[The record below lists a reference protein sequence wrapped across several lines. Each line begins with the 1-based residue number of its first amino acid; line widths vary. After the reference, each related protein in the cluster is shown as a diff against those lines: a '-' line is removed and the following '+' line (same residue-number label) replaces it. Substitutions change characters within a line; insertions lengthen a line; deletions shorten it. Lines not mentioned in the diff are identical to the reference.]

1 MDLEYEQMGDY
12 LIPKLKA
19 NPEPEGNGNEIRTSE
34 GQISEGE
41 IRWGE
46 NSNVSG
52 RNAESTSSR
61 DSGTGKRERMEVL
74 TSQMAEKEGVNE
86 QLKAQDQ
93 MLWVKKM
100 NSIQSRA
107 GGSRTERT
115 DLQPTNFVKPEE
127 SYTIIKSV
135 SISRGTGGSITAA
148 EASKNILCPLL
159 SICRKPIL
167 K

>member
-19 NPEPEGNGNEIRTSE
+19 NPEPEGMVTKYGLE

-61 DSGTGKRERMEVL
+61 DSGTGKREDGSPDIPDGGERRSKRTAQSTGSDALGE
-74 TSQMAEKEGVNE
+74 EDE
-86 QLKAQDQ
+86 QHPEPG
-93 MLWVKKM
+93 
-100 NSIQSRA
+100 

-127 SYTIIKSV
+127 SYTQLSLFP
-135 SISRGTGGSITAA
+135 SAEEQRGSITAA